1 MSRKVETTI
10 LKVDPKKIDTK
21 KIRTAAKAIQEG
33 KLVAFPTE
41 TVYGLGANALE
52 EEAVSRIFEAKGRP
66 ADNPLIV
73 HIAEE
78 DSVNILAKHVPEN
91 AGKLM
96 DKFWP
101 GPMTLIMPKSDLVP
115 GVTTANLDTVAIR
128 MPSHPVARALI
139 KEANL
144 PIAAPSANLS
154 GRPSP
159 TSAKHVLDDLSGRIE
174 VVIDGGKTGYGVE
187 STVISLSE
195 SIPTVLR
202 PGPLPVEELSKI
214 LGEVKI
220 SSIAKAETP
229 EEISEA
235 KSPGMKHEH
244 YSPKSEVLVVE
255 GTPPKRVTS
264 KIQEMATK
272 YDREEKKVGILATE
286 ETAEKYEVGTVKVV
300 GKRRK
305 PETVA
310 ENLFRIL
317 REFDDEGIDII
328 LAEGLETAGI
338 GLAIMNRLRKAAGY
352 RILRTN

>member
-1 MSRKVETTI
+1 MPRKVETTI
-10 LKVDPKKIDTK
+10 LKVDQKIDTK

-52 EEAVSRIFEAKGRP
+52 EKAVSRIFEAKGRP

-96 DKFWP
+96 EKFWP
-101 GPMTLIMPKSDLVP
+101 GPMTLIMPRSDLVP

-139 KEANL
+139 EEANL

-154 GRPSP
+154 GMPSP
-159 TSAKHVLDDLSGRIE
+159 TSARHVLDDLSGRIE

-187 STVISLSE
+187 STVIDLSE
-195 SIPTVLR
+195 SIPTILR

-220 SSIAKAETP
+220 SSIARAETP

-255 GTPPKRVTS
+255 GTPKRVIS

-352 RILRTN
+352 NIVRVA

>member
-1 MSRKVETTI
+1 M
-10 LKVDPKKIDTK
+10 
-21 KIRTAAKAIQEG
+21 
-33 KLVAFPTE
+33 
-41 TVYGLGANALE
+41 YGLGANALE
-52 EEAVSRIFEAKGRP
+52 EKAVSRIFEAKGRP

-78 DSVNILAKHVPEN
+78 DSVSILAKHVLEN

-128 MPSHPVARALI
+128 MPSHPIARALI
-139 KEANL
+139 EEANL

-154 GRPSP
+154 GR
-159 TSAKHVLDDLSGRIE
+159 IE
-174 VVIDGGKTGYGVE
+174 VVIDGGETGYGVE

-220 SSIAKAETP
+220 SSIARAETP

-255 GTPPKRVTS
+255 GTPKRVTS

-272 YDREEKKVGILATE
+272 YDRKEKKVGILATE

-317 REFDDEGIDII
+317 GEFDEENTDII
-328 LAEGLETAGI
+328 LAEGLETSGI

-352 RILRTN
+352 KIIHAS